1 MNHFNSY
8 LIMVGIRSIEYTYT
22 DDQLFENVEYFK
34 KCFDAN
40 LSPYKSL
47 LFLGEY
53 ISGDYII

>member
-1 MNHFNSY
+1 
-8 LIMVGIRSIEYTYT
+8 MVGIRSIEYTYT